1 MMPKT
6 VMIADD
12 DKDLLA
18 VLEMRCRQLGLE
30 VLTAEDGLT
39 ALSTADFALPHLV
52 ILDVSMPGGNG
63 LAVCE
68 MMLDD
73 DRLAKIPVIILTGRK
88 DAETRR
94 RCQTMN
100 AHYVCK
106 GTDVWGQVEPLIE
119 RLLGLPHL
127 AISC

>member
-1 MMPKT
+1 MPKT
-6 VMIADD
+6 LMIADD
-12 DKDLLA
+12 DRDLLA

-39 ALSTADFALPHLV
+39 ALSTTDFALPDLV

-73 DRLAKIPVIILTGRK
+73 DRLSKIPVVILTGKK
-88 DAETRR
+88 DDDTLR
-94 RCQTMN
+94 RCRTMN

-106 GTDVWGQVEPLIE
+106 GTDVWGQIKPLIE
-119 RLLGLPHL
+119 RLLELPHL
-127 AISC
+127 ASSR